1 MFAALTIVRFRQAA
15 IASGLGDTRSWV
27 SPDEVEATQLPLA
40 KAAEQVVASMH
51 SVLQKTKVA
60 RDEVLEGMADLERE
74 SESESLRV
82 RRTKAAEVRVVRNL
96 ADLRESKVV
105 WKAEGLRL
113 ENADEGKNG
122 KDEK

>member
-15 IASGLGDTRSWV
+15 IASGLGDTRSWL

-60 RDEVLEGMADLERE
+60 RDEVLEGMAELERE
-74 SESESLRV
+74 SEVSRV
-82 RRTKAAEVRVVRNL
+82 RRMKAAEVRVVRNL
-96 ADLRESKVV
+96 ADLRGSKVV
-105 WKAEGLRL
+105 WKAEGLRM
-113 ENADEGKNG
+113 EIANQSQNG
-122 KDEK
+122 KVEK